1 MGKDRKRTITGMHE
15 LGILRN
21 VVGIVEQAAEKNNI
35 AAIKSI
41 TLEVGEASEAVPV
54 YLEKL
59 FPAVTDGHPILKNAE
74 LIIQTAG
81 GKSLII
87 KEIRY

>member
-1 MGKDRKRTITGMHE
+1 MHE

-21 VVGIVEQAAEKNNI
+21 VVGIVEQAADKNKI
-35 AAIKSI
+35 KAIKSI
-41 TLEVGEASEAVPV
+41 TLEVGEASEAVPA
-54 YLEKL
+54 YLTKL
-59 FPAVTDGHPILKNAE
+59 FPMVIEDHPVLKNAE

-81 GKSLII
+81 GKGLII

>member
-1 MGKDRKRTITGMHE
+1 MHE

-21 VVGIVEQAAEKNNI
+21 VVGIVEQAAGKNMI

-41 TLEVGEASEAVPV
+41 TLEVGEDSDAVPV
-54 YLEKL
+54 YLNKL
-59 FPAVTDGHPILKNAE
+59 FPMVIEDHPILKNAE
-74 LIIQTAG
+74 LIIQTAA
-81 GKSLII
+81 GKGLII

>member
-1 MGKDRKRTITGMHE
+1 MRIDMHE

-21 VVGIVEQAAEKNNI
+21 VVGIVERAAEKNKI
-35 AAIKSI
+35 TAIKSI
-41 TLEVGEASEAVPV
+41 TLEVGKASEAVPD
-54 YLEKL
+54 YLSRL
-59 FPAVTDGHPILKNAE
+59 FPFVTEDHPILKNAE
-74 LIIQTAG
+74 LIIQAAV